1 VRAPL
6 NGDDTDDTSNFRL
19 PTDPT
24 DRRTVLGAQNVVA
37 TMHLAPVLIFVWGAN
52 VYPKAGPRIEW
63 AYSAVY
69 AAAQNMVVAARALRL
84 GAAFTTF
91 HYVAETEIREILRIP
106 DDRLLGVTMPLGWP
120 ARPFGPVT
128 RRPVSEVIHYDTW

>member
-6 NGDDTDDTSNFRL
+6 NGDGADDTSNFRL

-69 AAAQNMVVAARALRL
+69 AAAQNMVVAAPRPWARSRVHDLPLRGRDRDPRDPADPRRSSPRRHDATGL
-84 GAAFTTF
+84 AGSSVRPGDAPT
-91 HYVAETEIREILRIP
+91 RLR
-106 DDRLLGVTMPLGWP
+106 GHPL
-120 ARPFGPVT
+120 
-128 RRPVSEVIHYDTW
+128 